1 MQRDRD
7 VPDRLMRMAH
17 SCAEMGS
24 PLYGALLARAVQ
36 EYRAGGPVKRVLD
49 ANAERSRLGLRLM
62 AALHYLA
69 LSGDEELAAHY
80 PSTGGDGDAGAL
92 WTVATDRFVRDAET
106 IEALMDRTLQTNE
119 PARAMPLMAGYCWLA
134 ARFDLPMRVFEIGA
148 SAGIN
153 LRWDGFA
160 YDGGTWTY
168 GAPSS
173 LVLRNAISAGTPA
186 HLNAIPV
193 VAERRGCDLHPLD
206 ATSSV
211 DRMELLSFVWPDQAE
226 RVERLRAALLVAASM
241 PVEVDRADLL
251 DWIPHHANPQDG
263 ALTVVVE
270 SVLVEHLAVDTRRA
284 LTDAVHAQG
293 AKATVAAPFAWLR
306 MEPKDGAYA
315 TEIVTWPDHRPDGVR
330 IATSDGHAQNI
341 VWSGA

>member
-1 MQRDRD
+1 MQRD

-36 EYRAGGPVKRVLD
+36 EYREGGPVKRVLD
-49 ANAERSRLGLRLM
+49 VDPERPRIGLRLM

-80 PSTGGDGDAGAL
+80 PSTGGDGDAAAL
-92 WTVATDRFVRDAET
+92 WSVATGRFVRDAET
-106 IEALMDRTLQTNE
+106 IEALMERTVQTNE

-134 ARFDLPMRVFEIGA
+134 ARFDLPLRVFEIGA
-148 SAGIN
+148 SAGLN
-153 LRWDGFA
+153 LRWDAFA
-160 YDGGTWTY
+160 YDGGSWTY
-168 GAPSS
+168 GGPSS
-173 LVLRNAISAGTPA
+173 LVLRNTITGGIPA
-186 HLNAIPV
+186 HLNAVPV

-226 RVERLRAALLVAASM
+226 RIERLRGALTVAASL

-251 DWIPHHANPQDG
+251 DWIPRHAVPQDG

-270 SVLVEHLAVDTRRA
+270 TVLVEHLSVEMRRA
-284 LTDAVHAQG
+284 LNDALHAQA
-293 AKATVAAPFAWLR
+293 AKATASAPFAWLR
-306 MEPKDGAYA
+306 MEPKDGAYV
-315 TEIVTWPDHRPDGVR
+315 TEILTWPDHRAEGVR

>member
-1 MQRDRD
+1 MRPE

-17 SCAEMGS
+17 ACAEMGS
-24 PLYGALLARAVQ
+24 PLYGALLGRAVQ
-36 EYRAGGPVKRVLD
+36 DYLADGPVKRVLD
-49 ANAERSRLGLRLM
+49 VDPERPRLGLRLM

-69 LSGDEELAAHY
+69 LSGDEGLAAHF

-92 WTVATDRFVRDAET
+92 WDVATDRFARDAET
-106 IEALMDRTLQTNE
+106 IEALMDRTVQTNE

-134 ARFDLPMRVFEIGA
+134 ARFDQPMRILEIGA

-153 LRWDGFA
+153 LRWDAFS
-160 YDGGTWTY
+160 YDGGGWTF
-168 GAPSS
+168 GGPSP
-173 LVLRNAISAGTPA
+173 LVLRNAIASGAPA
-186 HLNAIPV
+186 HLNARPV

-206 ATSSV
+206 ATSPV
-211 DRMELLSFVWPDQAE
+211 DRMELLSFVWADQAE
-226 RVERLRAALLVAASM
+226 RLERLRDALTVAASL

-251 DWIPHHANPQDG
+251 DWIPRHAGPQDG

-270 SVLVEHLAVDTRRA
+270 TLLVEHLSSEMRRA
-284 LTDAVHAQG
+284 LTDAVHAQA
-293 AKATVAAPFAWLR
+293 AKATAEAPFAWLR

-315 TEIVTWPDHRPDGVR
+315 TEILTWPGHRADGVR
-330 IATSDGHAQNI
+330 IAISDGHAQNI